1 MSQPLIDYARAGLRL
16 DIPVFDIHSHIGD
29 LIGEDP
35 PALEG
40 QVAQMDRLGINT
52 VAVSSVHALVGD
64 IARGNDD
71 VAEAMRRFP
80 GRIVGYCH
88 VSANYPEFLLPE
100 VERCFRND
108 GFRGI
113 KLYQVGPEYDD
124 PAYEPIWAFAEERGL
139 PVLAHTW
146 GGILTGFDRAAEK
159 HPAVPCFA
167 GHAGSGFAYQPYI
180 DAARRISNLYL
191 DLTYSREHTNM
202 IEHFVAELGAG
213 RIVWGSDAPLFSMSQ
228 QLSKVLFA
236 RISDEDKR
244 KILYENAAGWFRLKG

>member
-1 MSQPLIDYARAGLRL
+1 MSRSLLEYARAGARL
-16 DIPVFDIHSHIGD
+16 DISVFDVHAHIGD

-35 PALEG
+35 PSLKE
-40 QVAQMDRLGINT
+40 QVAQMDRLGINA

-64 IARGNDD
+64 ISRGNDD
-71 VAEAMRRFP
+71 VAEAMRQFP

-88 VSANYPEFLLPE
+88 VSANYPEFMLPE
-100 VERCFRND
+100 LERCFRND

-124 PAYEPIWAFAEERGL
+124 PAFDPVWSFAEERGL

-146 GGILTGFDRAAEK
+146 GGSLTGFDRAAAK
-159 HPAVPCFA
+159 HPAVPCLA
-167 GHAGSGFAYQPYI
+167 GHAGSGFVYQPYI
-180 DAARRISNLYL
+180 DAAKRIPNLYL

-202 IEHFVAELGAG
+202 IEHFVAELGAE

-236 RISDEDKR
+236 RISDDDKR
-244 KILYENAAGWFRLKG
+244 KILYENIAGWFGLKG